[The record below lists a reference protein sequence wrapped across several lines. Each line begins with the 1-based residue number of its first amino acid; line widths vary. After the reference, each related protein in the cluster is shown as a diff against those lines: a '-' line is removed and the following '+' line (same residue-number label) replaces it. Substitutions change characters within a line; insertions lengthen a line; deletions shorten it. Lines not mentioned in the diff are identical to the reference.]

1 MHAAK
6 TVCCHKASL
15 ARRPHRGVLQTQT
28 GALHAQKCQA
38 VRVHR
43 AHSHTQKWHVN
54 HTARRPH
61 RGVLQTQTGALH
73 AQKCQAVCVHR
84 AHSHTQKWHV
94 DHTARNATHLFG
106 WSSGAAIRAR
116 SRHSGS
122 KGPVRRNTNIYQRR
136 ITKFTMPCRSRL
148 RFPPALGCS
157 NVS

>member
-1 MHAAK
+1 MQQKQYAVTRPLWHEGHTEECCRLRQVHCTLKSARQSVFTER
-6 TVCCHKASL
+6 TVTHKNGMSTTQHKGHTEECCRLRQVHCTLKS
-15 ARRPHRGVLQTQT
+15 ARQSVFTERTV
-28 GALHAQKCQA
+28 
-38 VRVHR
+38 
-43 AHSHTQKWHVN
+43 
-54 HTARRPH
+54 
-61 RGVLQTQTGALH
+61 
-73 AQKCQAVCVHR
+73 
-84 AHSHTQKWHV
+84 TQKWHV